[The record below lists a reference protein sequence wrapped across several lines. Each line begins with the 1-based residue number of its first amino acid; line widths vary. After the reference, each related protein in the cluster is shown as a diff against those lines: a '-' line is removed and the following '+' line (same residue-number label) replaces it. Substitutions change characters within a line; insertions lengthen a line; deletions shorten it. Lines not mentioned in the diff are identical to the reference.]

1 MKKEWISEQN
11 VYVTS
16 CPSVNSIDILD
27 RKQEK
32 MKEDEEDLSAG
43 MLINKCP
50 HSSFKTGYQPLSAP
64 PSGNSY
70 TRHTGRILHKAEPTC
85 CLLHFIQAHDDFLY
99 VTTFA
104 EELIDLFFCCI
115 KGKISNIQCTAFLQ

>member
-32 MKEDEEDLSAG
+32 MKEYEEEVSAE

-70 TRHTGRILHKAEPTC
+70 MRHTERILHKAEPTC

-104 EELIDLFFCCI
+104 EELIGLFFSCM
-115 KGKISNIQCTAFLQ
+115 KGKISYIQCAVFPQ

>member
-85 CLLHFIQAHDDFLY
+85 CLLHFIQAQDDFLY
-99 VTTFA
+99 ATTFA
-104 EELIDLFFCCI
+104 EELVGLFFGCV
-115 KGKISNIQCTAFLQ
+115 KGKIPYIQRAVFPQ